1 MASERMPNWLAKRA
15 ALTPDRIAVMSKTEQ
30 WSFAELNGRAEAN
43 ARRFKG
49 LGVEKKQ
56 FVAFLMQNGLHVAE
70 VIHALHYAGAVIVP
84 LNIRLT
90 VRELT
95 WQLKDSEAV
104 LLVYDEANAGK
115 AEEISEELQQ
125 LNTISYSQLQEV
137 PQAES
142 VLEKH
147 IDLDD
152 LHTIVY
158 TSGTTG
164 NPKGVMLTYGNH
176 WWSAIGSS
184 LNLGLHED
192 DRWLAC
198 VPLFHVS
205 GLSILMRSVIYG
217 MTAVIH
223 ESFDPEEANRAIARD
238 GVTIMSVVSAMLSRM
253 VENLDHA
260 RYPDY
265 FRCMLL
271 GGGPA
276 PQVLLER
283 CKDREIPVFQTYGM
297 SETASQIVTL
307 APENMLDKLGS
318 AGKPLFPA
326 ELKIE
331 QNGETAGPGEV
342 GEIVVSGPNVTKG
355 YLKREEE
362 TDKAI
367 RGRWL
372 YSGDLGYVDEEGFLY
387 VLDRRKDLIISG
399 GENVYPAEV
408 EAVLLAHPDVEDAG
422 VTGITDERWGEVP
435 VAIVKIKNG
444 KEFDEGAL
452 ISFCGDELARYKVP
466 SRVYQANELPRNASR
481 KLLRRKLAELIPKP

>member
-90 VRELT
+90 VRELA

-164 NPKGVMLTYGNH
+164 NPKGVMLTYSNH

-253 VENLDHA
+253 V
-260 RYPDY
+260 
-265 FRCMLL
+265 
-271 GGGPA
+271 
-276 PQVLLER
+276 
-283 CKDREIPVFQTYGM
+283 
-297 SETASQIVTL
+297 
-307 APENMLDKLGS
+307 
-318 AGKPLFPA
+318 
-326 ELKIE
+326 
-331 QNGETAGPGEV
+331 
-342 GEIVVSGPNVTKG
+342 
-355 YLKREEE
+355 
-362 TDKAI
+362 
-367 RGRWL
+367 
-372 YSGDLGYVDEEGFLY
+372 
-387 VLDRRKDLIISG
+387 
-399 GENVYPAEV
+399 
-408 EAVLLAHPDVEDAG
+408 
-422 VTGITDERWGEVP
+422 
-435 VAIVKIKNG
+435 
-444 KEFDEGAL
+444 
-452 ISFCGDELARYKVP
+452 
-466 SRVYQANELPRNASR
+466 
-481 KLLRRKLAELIPKP
+481 

>member
-1 MASERMPNWLAKRA
+1 MATEKMPNWLAKRA
-15 ALTPDRIAVMSKTEQ
+15 ALTPDRIAVISKAEQ
-30 WSFAELNGRAEAN
+30 WTFAGLNERAEAS
-43 ARRFKG
+43 ARRFRG
-49 LGVEKKQ
+49 LGVNKREY
-56 FVAFLMQNGLHVAE
+56 VAFLMQNGLQVVE
-70 VIHALHYAGAVIVP
+70 VIHAMHYVGTVMVP

-90 VRELT
+90 VRELV

-104 LLVYDEANAGK
+104 MLVYDEANVGK
-115 AEEISEELQQ
+115 AAEITDLLPHLQTVSYEDLQQ
-125 LNTISYSQLQEV
+125 S
-137 PQAES
+137 PQVET
-142 VLEKH
+142 VLETYV
-147 IDLDD
+147 DLED

-223 ESFDPEEANRAIARD
+223 ESFDPEEANRSIAEE

-253 VENLDHA
+253 LESLGPD
-260 RYPDY
+260 RYPSH

-276 PQVLLER
+276 PQVLLEK
-283 CKDREIPVFQTYGM
+283 CKEREIPVFQTYGM

-318 AGKPLFPA
+318 AGKALFPA

-331 QNGETAGPGEV
+331 QNGEPAAVGEV
-342 GEIVVSGPNVTKG
+342 GEIIVRGPNVTKG
-355 YLKREEE
+355 YLKRDDE
-362 TDKAI
+362 TEKAI
-367 RGRWL
+367 RGDWL
-372 YSGDLGYVDEEGFLY
+372 YSGDLGYVDDEGFLF

-422 VTGITDERWGEVP
+422 VTGISDERWGEMP
-435 VAIVKIKNG
+435 IAFVKVKNG
-444 KEFDEGAL
+444 CGFDEGAL
-452 ISFCGDELARYKVP
+452 ISFCGDHLARYKVP
-466 SRVYQANELPRNASR
+466 SRVYQADELPRNASK
-481 KLLRRKLAELIPKP
+481 KLLRRKLAGLIRKQ